1 MNLNDPENTWK
12 AAVEASEK
20 RSYSSVANLHAA
32 NPDKPSMKELEN
44 LYMENIKH
52 KKEQREAFKNAI
64 LHAPFFLCSTH
75 GVYNLDNKI
84 EPHIVPKNTW
94 ILEAQTIGDTLFTT
108 IDPYVWEL
116 IQGPH
121 REAFYMYI
129 KNNTKWFEKYDT
141 DTHKINPLFESVIS
155 NFILYKPGDTIYRR
169 TIEIG
174 GGRLEEKQGS
184 ERKTYGKGMGFCRF
198 DASSPAYTFE
208 EFGKMKPYEILSKLR
223 TQMIEN
229 PKNRLSNYD
238 LIIYLTLRN
247 KNQPIFFNKNP
258 IEQIFETAWPRNY
271 DTKGPAVYIFSSC
284 AGVTLPTKNEHRT
297 RWTNVASLQAM
308 RILEG
313 WSMGLL
319 GLGGGVPGPKLTLN
333 ELTSKLKNSTIIES
347 SNSNDYQFTSPNNDL
362 NLKMIYPEEEFG
374 SMNLVNAVEEP
385 NTSIST
391 PPLKKYRTVKRRH
404 SRKSRVKTKTNK
416 KPRSVYSMTLD

>member
-1 MNLNDPENTWK
+1 MNLNNPENTWK

-20 RSYSSVANLHAA
+20 RSYSSVANLHSA

-52 KKEQREAFKNAI
+52 KTEQQAEFKNAI

-75 GVYNLDNKI
+75 GLYNLDNKI
-84 EPHIVPKNTW
+84 EPQIVPKNTW
-94 ILEAQTIGDTLFTT
+94 ILEAQTIGDIIFTS
-108 IDPYVWEL
+108 IDPYVWSL
-116 IQGPH
+116 LQGPH
-121 REAFYMYI
+121 REAFYHYI
-129 KNNTKWFEKYDT
+129 KNNTKWFKKHDT

-174 GGRLEEKQGS
+174 GGRLEKQGS

-198 DASSPAYTFE
+198 DESSPIYTFE
-208 EFGKMKPYEILSKLR
+208 GFGKNKPYEILSKLR

-238 LIIYLTLRN
+238 LLVYLTLRN
-247 KNQPIFFNKNP
+247 KYEPTFVNKNP

-271 DTKGPAVYIFSSC
+271 DPKGPAVYIFSSC
-284 AGVTLPTKNEHRT
+284 AGVTMPTKDEHVT
-297 RWTNVASLQAM
+297 RWTKIAALQAKQ
-308 RILEG
+308 ILEG

-319 GLGGGVPGPKLTLN
+319 GLGGGVSGSNPSLN
-333 ELTSKLKNSTIIES
+333 ELTSKLKKNSMIES
-347 SNSNDYQFTSPNNDL
+347 GDSNTNTFTSPNNDL
-362 NLKMIYPEEEFG
+362 KLEMIYPENEFG
-374 SMNLVNAVEEP
+374 SMNLVNIVEEP
-385 NTSIST
+385 NRVIST
-391 PPLKKYRTVKRRH
+391 PLKKYRTTSKQR
-404 SRKSRVKTKTNK
+404 SRKSRAKTNK
-416 KPRSVYSMTLD
+416 KRRSF